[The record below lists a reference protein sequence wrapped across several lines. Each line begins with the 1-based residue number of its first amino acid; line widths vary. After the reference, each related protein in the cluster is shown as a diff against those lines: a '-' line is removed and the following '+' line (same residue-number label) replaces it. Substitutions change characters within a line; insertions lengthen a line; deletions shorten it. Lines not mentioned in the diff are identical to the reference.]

1 LAKQVNKKYPFAISP
16 GRVFTVDFPPGFAS
30 LLPLIMIE
38 ELPQLQTQA
47 LAELAA
53 AADRDAVEAWR
64 VKYLSRQGL
73 LPVLLEKIK
82 TLPKEQRPAAGQAAN
97 LAKTA
102 INSAFEAR
110 REEFDTAT
118 VSAPD
123 DPTLPG
129 RPVQWATPHVV
140 HQTIERI
147 VQIFRRMGFAIASGP
162 EIDTEFY
169 NFDALNTPADH
180 PARNEQDTFYVDAP
194 ADRDGHRF
202 LLRSQTSTVQIR
214 AMQTQPPPIKIIAP
228 GRCYRR
234 DEIDATH
241 GVFFHQIEGLV
252 VDDGI
257 TLADLK
263 GTMEYFFKEFIGSD
277 TRVRFRPH
285 FFPFTEPSFEVD
297 MARANATVKGK
308 EWLEIA
314 GCGMVDPNVF
324 DNVSV
329 DSKRYTGFAFG
340 MGVERLAM
348 LQHNISD
355 LRLLYENDL
364 RFLAQFK

>member
-1 LAKQVNKKYPFAISP
+1 
-16 GRVFTVDFPPGFAS
+16 
-30 LLPLIMIE
+30 MIE
-38 ELPQLQTQA
+38 DLQQLKDQA
-47 LAELAA
+47 LVELTAA
-53 AADRDAVEAWR
+53 ASAETVEAWR
-64 VKYLSRQGL
+64 IKYLSRQGL
-73 LPVLLEKIK
+73 LPVFLEKIK
-82 TLPKEQRPAAGQAAN
+82 TLPKEQRPAAGKAAN
-97 LAKTA
+97 QAKQE
-102 INSAFEAR
+102 INDAYEAKKDR
-110 REEFDTAT
+110 FST
-118 VSAPD
+118 VADHRPEDS
-123 DPTLPG
+123 TLPG
-129 RPVQWATPHVV
+129 RQPDWATRHVV
-140 HQTIERI
+140 NQTIERV

-194 ADRDGHRF
+194 ADRDGYRW

-214 AMQTQPPPIKIIAP
+214 TMQQQPPPIKIIAP

-252 VDDGI
+252 VDEGI

-263 GTMEYFFKEFIGSD
+263 GTMEYFFREFIGAG

-297 MARANATVKGK
+297 MARAGASVKGR

-314 GCGMVDPNVF
+314 GCGMVDPAVFGNVGI
-324 DNVSV
+324 
-329 DSKRYTGFAFG
+329 DSGRYTGFAFG

-348 LQHNISD
+348 LQHGIGD
-355 LRLLYENDL
+355 LRLIYENDI

>member
-1 LAKQVNKKYPFAISP
+1 
-16 GRVFTVDFPPGFAS
+16 
-30 LLPLIMIE
+30 MIE
-38 ELPQLQTQA
+38 DLQQLKDQA
-47 LAELAA
+47 LTELAA
-53 AADRDAVEAWR
+53 AADADAVEAWR

-73 LPVLLEKIK
+73 LPVFLEKIK
-82 TLPKEQRPAAGQAAN
+82 TLPKEQRPEAGKAAN
-97 LAKTA
+97 LAKLTISDA
-102 INSAFEAR
+102 YEAKK
-110 REEFDTAT
+110 EQFST
-118 VSAPD
+118 VTSSAPE

-129 RPVQWATPHVV
+129 RPVPWATQHVV
-140 HQTIERI
+140 NQTIDRV
-147 VQIFRRMGFAIASGP
+147 VQIFRRMGFALATGP

-194 ADRDGHRF
+194 ADRDGHRW

-214 AMQTQPPPIKIIAP
+214 AMQTQPPPIKIVAP

-263 GTMEYFFKEFIGSD
+263 GTMEYFFKEFIGAD

-285 FFPFTEPSFEVD
+285 FFPFTEPSFEID
-297 MARANATVKGK
+297 MARSGATMKGK

-314 GCGMVDPNVF
+314 GCGMVDPAVF
-324 DNVSV
+324 DNVNI
-329 DSKRYTGFAFG
+329 DSRRYTGFAFG

-348 LQHNISD
+348 LRHGIND
-355 LRLLYENDL
+355 LRLIYENDL
-364 RFLAQFK
+364 RFLSQFK